1 MRIAA
6 RGRLLAESLG
16 AAHPCRIY
24 VMEMGG
30 FLGGSSRRY
39 LLRTNFDFDYMAQDD
54 RIPIKSPRTN
64 SDHNPNKGRKK

>member
-1 MRIAA
+1 
-6 RGRLLAESLG
+6 
-16 AAHPCRIY
+16 
-24 VMEMGG
+24 MEMGG
-30 FLGGSSRRY
+30 FLGGSSRGY